1 MLSFPNKVNSIQFN
15 PIQFC
20 VCVCVCVQTQ
30 FIHLVKSL
38 YDMFVDNEA
47 EQLLYHSIAKVATLL
62 LELGDVGKQFL
73 RPSDSSAS
81 ETSPYGSPSPLSTSP
96 STHGAGSEP
105 PGQASASSTSRIS
118 HSASLDSQGEVFLA
132 SSPLGDK
139 EGGEAVKGDGGD
151 VEESK
156 SGEGSAAKDQLSE
169 EFPASGKTTPG
180 DQSNKT
186 KQTASGGE
194 KTDGE
199 SRDATGRV
207 RTVSGSQTSEAAAS
221 ASKPDELWSIRFEQF
236 LASMLTE
243 EPLVAYFER
252 VYDVTDTI
260 AAVRNRRLVNTRQ
273 SVG

>member
-1 MLSFPNKVNSIQFN
+1 
-15 PIQFC
+15 
-20 VCVCVCVQTQ
+20 VQTQ

-38 YDMFVDNEA
+38 YDMFVDNES

-73 RPSDSSAS
+73 RPSDSSTS
-81 ETSPYGSPSPLSTSP
+81 ETSPYGSPLPLSTSP

-105 PGQASASSTSRIS
+105 PGRSSASSRIP

-132 SSPLGDK
+132 SSPLGER
-139 EGGEAVKGDGGD
+139 EGGEAVRGGGGD
-151 VEESK
+151 VEEGK
-156 SGEGSAAKDQLSE
+156 LGEGSAAKDQLSE

-186 KQTASGGE
+186 KQTASDGE

-199 SRDATGRV
+199 PRNATGRV

-252 VYDVTDTI
+252 VYNVTDTI
-260 AAVRNRRLVNTRQ
+260 AAVRNRRLLNTRQ